1 MKDFKDI
8 TEKELRILWK
18 EHPDSIIAEM
28 YGVTKEEGT
37 QKRKEFHINPETDR
51 FYDVINGELVYN
63 KEYIEWFRKECLKRQ
78 EEEE

>member
-18 EHPDSIIAEM
+18 EHSDSIIAEL
-28 YGVTKEEGT
+28 YGVKKEEVT

-63 KEYIEWFRKECLKRQ
+63 EEYIEWF
-78 EEEE
+78 